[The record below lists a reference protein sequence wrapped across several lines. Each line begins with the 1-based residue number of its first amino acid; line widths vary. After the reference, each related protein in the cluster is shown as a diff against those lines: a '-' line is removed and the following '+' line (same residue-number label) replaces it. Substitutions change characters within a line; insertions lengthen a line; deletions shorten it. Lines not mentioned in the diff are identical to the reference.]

1 MFNYIHLR
9 KDVIY
14 MHIVAIDIAKFHHDA
29 IVVDDDTGAIVVEP
43 FRFGNND
50 EGFKTLMQNI
60 RPYLKGKHLI
70 GFESTGH
77 YGHNLMMFL
86 LDHKLTVGIVNPLST
101 KAEREK
107 KIRKTKT
114 DRIDCY
120 VIYKVLSSRD
130 YARMSRKKL
139 KLQEAK
145 TLTRAYNNLMEDIT
159 LYKNRLQKCVDIAFP
174 ELNGLV
180 TPYTKCYN
188 AILKEFGSAK
198 VVAKTHLGTIK
209 KVLSIKGRG
218 NHTKVDPHEL
228 KTLAQRSIGQNIDA
242 NNLEIE
248 YLLGMIEFLE
258 EKKKIYTKKIEEYAR
273 QLNSPIFSIPGIGYT
288 TGLSILSEI
297 GDIALFSSATKV
309 VAFAG
314 VDPSVYQSGEYQ
326 GNGLAISKRGSRY
339 LRKALYQC
347 ILTVCNNSSTFKNYY
362 NLKKSQGKTH
372 LCAQGHCVRKLIRVI
387 YKLLTQNIKFDE
399 TALV

>member
-1 MFNYIHLR
+1 
-9 KDVIY
+9 
-14 MHIVAIDIAKFHHDA
+14 
-29 IVVDDDTGAIVVEP
+29 
-43 FRFGNND
+43 
-50 EGFKTLMQNI
+50 
-60 RPYLKGKHLI
+60 
-70 GFESTGH
+70 
-77 YGHNLMMFL
+77 
-86 LDHKLTVGIVNPLST
+86 
-101 KAEREK
+101 
-107 KIRKTKT
+107 
-114 DRIDCY
+114 
-120 VIYKVLSSRD
+120 
-130 YARMSRKKL
+130 
-139 KLQEAK
+139 
-145 TLTRAYNNLMEDIT
+145 
-159 LYKNRLQKCVDIAFP
+159 
-174 ELNGLV
+174 
-180 TPYTKCYN
+180 
-188 AILKEFGSAK
+188 
-198 VVAKTHLGTIK
+198 
-209 KVLSIKGRG
+209 VLSIKGRG